1 MLNWNKIGLHTI
13 ICLKTNCKIPLELY
27 AVCIASVF
35 FCIFEYLCVRCF
47 FFIDVL
53 VCLFACYFF
62 LSRCAHIHFIYMYVI
77 NECVCVWERG
87 RNWFH
92 WDIFNRSNPFK
103 CSSNLLLPN
112 ANSIRKNLFLLY
124 FTLSQT
130 TCIYRSTT
138 SLYLSVH

>member
-77 NECVCVWERG
+77 NECERE

-92 WDIFNRSNPFK
+92 WDIFHRSNPFK

-112 ANSIRKNLFLLY
+112 AKSLLTLFHFIANDMHISIYNISIFIG
-124 FTLSQT
+124 TLDF
-130 TCIYRSTT
+130 IRNDFI
-138 SLYLSVH
+138 